1 MPKPFFTY
9 TEQITLNEGLEALK
23 NQSENHKQELLKNS
37 FNNQES
43 ITTKRLV
50 EMYDNNIQGYKKL
63 QGKVIGLNTN
73 KRSTKCRVR

>member
-23 NQSENHKQELLKNS
+23 NQSEKHKQELLKNS
-37 FNNQES
+37 YNNQES
-43 ITTKRLV
+43 VTTKRLV
-50 EMYDNNIQGYKKL
+50 EMYDNNIRGYKKL

-73 KRSTKCRVR
+73 KRSKCRVR